1 MIRIDGYLV
10 DCTISEEPSYESE
23 VTDHPVESG
32 SDITDN
38 IRTKS
43 TVYNVEAIVS
53 DTPLGVVAQ
62 EPSRQQGA
70 GSPLPSKDAYQ
81 KLVAI
86 QQTKKLIDI
95 ISPRYGKLTNMAML
109 KLSPPVTKD
118 TGRSLHFTASFR
130 QITFITN
137 NRTTIR
143 VAVPNTGPPVKKGT
157 LTPTPNNNIPVIY
170 VISIPTFERP
180 QYSVTFGAPVI
191 TRFQTNDE
199 GQATSKPL
207 DCYNVTG
214 TGTKPDGYLSLGSDG
229 LYVYKPLANQI
240 GHGTANFNPTINGTP
255 VNYNYADNT
264 WRDNSNNNVVRTVP
278 AGQNRWQNVQTGPT
292 GPNASTQPTTSGGS

>member
-43 TVYNVEAIVS
+43 TVYNVEGIVS

-62 EPSRQQGA
+62 EPSRQQGT

-81 KLVAI
+81 KFVAI
-86 QQTKKLIDI
+86 QQTKKLIEI
-95 ISPRYGKLTNMAML
+95 VSPRYGKLINMAML

-130 QITFITN
+130 KITFITN

-143 VAVPNTGPPVKKGT
+143 VAVPNTGPSLKKGT
-157 LTPTPNNNIPVIY
+157 LTPTPNNNTAVIY
-170 VISIPTFERP
+170 VISIPTFERTE
-180 QYSVTFGAPVI
+180 YTRTFGAPVF

-199 GQATSKPL
+199 GTATAKPL
-207 DCYNVTG
+207 DCYNVNG
-214 TGTKPDGYLSLGSDG
+214 TGTKPDGYLSLDSNG
-229 LYVYKPLANQI
+229 LYVYKPLANQT
-240 GHGTANFNPTINGTP
+240 GHGTANFNPRIDGTP
-255 VNYNYADNT
+255 VTYNYADNT
-264 WRDNSNNNVVRTVP
+264 WRDSSNNNVVRTVP
-278 AGQNRWQNVQTGPT
+278 AGQNRWQNVQTGPS
-292 GPNASTQPTTSGGS
+292 GPGASTQPTTSGS